1 MFEAT
6 VWVILL
12 KQLAIVQ
19 LKSLEADLDRTAN
32 VLSFTDKST
41 GGVGVNNKS
50 HWRSV
55 FDDEDECDPAHVE
68 RKRPPLAELGRVR
81 HY

>member
-41 GGVGVNNKS
+41 GGGGGG
-50 HWRSV
+50 
-55 FDDEDECDPAHVE
+55 
-68 RKRPPLAELGRVR
+68 GR
-81 HY
+81 

>member
-19 LKSLEADLDRTAN
+19 LESLEADLDRTAN

-41 GGVGVNNKS
+41 GGVGVNDKS
-50 HWRSV
+50 HWHSV
-55 FDDEDECDPAHVE
+55 FDDEDEYDPVHVE
-68 RKRPPLAELGRVR
+68 RKRQPLPELGRVH